1 MPAFTEKSVL
11 EESTIEKL
19 FEKTR
24 GLETFDKY
32 ELNIS
37 FPRLAEQ
44 LLIPENFIVADLKL
58 ELKLRRKEK
67 LERGKKGLMNEP
79 LTGRKRVKIE
89 VI

>member
-11 EESTIEKL
+11 EDSTIEKL
-19 FEKTR
+19 FEKTW

-44 LLIPENFIVADLKL
+44 LHIPENLSVADRKL
-58 ELKLRRKEK
+58 ELELRRKEK
-67 LERGKKGLMNEP
+67 LERGM
-79 LTGRKRVKIE
+79 KRVK
-89 VI
+89 V

>member
-11 EESTIEKL
+11 EDSTIEKR
-19 FEKTR
+19 FEKTW

-37 FPRLAEQ
+37 FPQLAEQ
-44 LLIPENFIVADLKL
+44 LRIPENLSVADRKL
-58 ELKLRRKEK
+58 ELELRRKRK

-79 LTGRKRVKIE
+79 LTGRKRVK
-89 VI
+89 V